1 MRYKSFKT
9 RYNKRGYDL
18 LLEAITVQ
26 AVQDYR
32 RLHCK
37 HETGVISPYDKYI
50 YETACNFLFDVI
62 PAITSMDAD
71 AVKRGL
77 ELQRPD
83 EKNLKPRADRR

>member
-1 MRYKSFKT
+1 M
-9 RYNKRGYDL
+9 

-37 HETGVISPYDKYI
+37 YETGVISPYDKYL
-50 YETACNFLFDVI
+50 YETACNFLFEVI

-71 AVKRGL
+71 EIKQGL
-77 ELQRPD
+77 ECQRPD
-83 EKNLKPRADRR
+83 KRKLKPRADRR

>member
-1 MRYKSFKT
+1 M
-9 RYNKRGYDL
+9 

-37 HETGVISPYDKYI
+37 YETGVISPYDKYL
-50 YETACNFLFDVI
+50 YETACNFLFDII
-62 PAITSMDAD
+62 PSITSMDAD
-71 AVKRGL
+71 AIKRGI
-77 ELQRPD
+77 ESQRPD

>member
-1 MRYKSFKT
+1 M
-9 RYNKRGYDL
+9 

-37 HETGVISPYDKYI
+37 YETGVISPYDKYI
-50 YETACNFLFDVI
+50 YETACNFLFDVV

-71 AVKRGL
+71 AIKRGL
-77 ELQRPD
+77 ESQRPD

>member
-1 MRYKSFKT
+1 MRYKSCKM
-9 RYNKRGYDL
+9 RYNKQGYDL

-37 HETGVISPYDKYI
+37 YETGVISPYDKYI

-77 ELQRPD
+77 ESQQPA